1 MAQAGIQDVLSLFPQ
16 VMIGAFSITKPVSL
30 TLPQMRIMGDTN
42 PTYGTAGGWTPPIDG
57 SPWAI
62 IMGVK
67 TKESAPIP
75 NEKLVKSNVDIFVA
89 VDHSDTAALA
99 QNYNAIALAWI
110 DAARQFFPQ
119 NRRLYPYSQTTLDPS
134 IWDVLCDFLGGDVV
148 PAHPVFGTT
157 WYGALLHIALE
168 FKAAVSYQ
176 S

>member
-1 MAQAGIQDVLSLFPQ
+1 MAQAGILDLLYLFPQ
-16 VMIGAFSITKPVSL
+16 LMIGAFAITKPVSL
-30 TLPQMRIMGDTN
+30 TLPQMRILGDID
-42 PTYGTAGGWTPPIDG
+42 PTYGTSGGWVPPVDG
-57 SPWAI
+57 SPWAV

-75 NEKLVKSNVDIFVA
+75 NEKLVKGNVDIFVA

-99 QNYNAIALAWI
+99 QNYNAIALGWI

-119 NRRLYPYSQTTLDPS
+119 NRRLYPNSLTIDPS

-148 PAHPVFGTT
+148 PAHPVFDTT
-157 WYGALLHIALE
+157 WYGALLHVYLE